1 MSYLLFHITPLY
13 NVKLNMLINN
23 YAIQRMLFKN
33 VKVLRISMLQSLVV
47 QDMPSQRGRPGTQR
61 AVEQE
66 TLTSVLI
73 DVLFIVRGLRANWSK
88 D

>member
-1 MSYLLFHITPLY
+1 
-13 NVKLNMLINN
+13 MLISN
-23 YAIQRMLFKN
+23 YAIQCMPFKN
-33 VKVLRISMLQSLVV
+33 VKVLRIFMLQSLVV
-47 QDMPSQRGRPGTQR
+47 QDMPSQRGKPGTQR

-73 DVLFIVRGLRANWSK
+73 DVLLMVRGLRANWSK

>member
-1 MSYLLFHITPLY
+1 MSYLLFYITPLY

-23 YAIQRMLFKN
+23 YAIHRMLFKN

-66 TLTSVLI
+66 TSTSVLI
-73 DVLFIVRGLRANWSK
+73 DVLLIVRGLRANWSK

>member
-1 MSYLLFHITPLY
+1 MSYLLFYITPLY

-23 YAIQRMLFKN
+23 YAIHRMLFKN

-47 QDMPSQRGRPGTQR
+47 QAMPSQRGRPGTQR

-66 TLTSVLI
+66 TSTSVLI
-73 DVLFIVRGLRANWSK
+73 DVLLIVRGLRANWSK